1 MTNRFAALV
10 SATPTLVQVAELAQA
25 FATGVVQVQVT
36 SAQTGVDTSAWDYC
50 RVFTPTGFTMT
61 KNAVFMSRRAFQA
74 LSTEDQALV
83 RATAAQAETRGYRYA
98 EEAQAAAEARLV
110 EKGMTRGTIP
120 PAVMADLKKISDTMA
135 AEWVEKT
142 GEDGRKLLEAF
153 RRSA

>member
-50 RVFTPTGFTMT
+50 KVFTPTGFTMT

-74 LSTEDQALV
+74 LSRDDQAML
-83 RATAAQAETRGYRYA
+83 RATAAQAEDRGYRYA
-98 EEAQAAAEARLV
+98 EESQAAAEAKLV

-120 PAVMADLKKISDTMA
+120 PAVMAELKKISETMA
-135 AEWVEKT
+135 NEWIEKT
-142 GEDGRKLLEAF
+142 GEDGRKLIAAF
-153 RRSA
+153 RASA